1 MDLILELCDHITMLH
16 EGRVLTAG
24 TPAEIAR
31 DATVRAVYL
40 GDHAGPRRG

>member
-1 MDLILELCDHITMLH
+1 MLH

-24 TPAEIAR
+24 TPAEVAR

-40 GDHAGPRRG
+40 GDSERRQDD